1 MDSSQPIHRDAEDQP
16 SAMIPSHELGMDATG
31 AADSGARPSSGRTMR
46 KPSPELVRWIMI
58 AIGWV
63 LITIGIVISP
73 APGPMGAPVFA
84 LGLILVLRNSR
95 WSRRQYIKLQR
106 RYPKILGP
114 VRTGVLRQKTPMGFV
129 RWFKGEAIDRGPSN
143 AVEIFRTGR
152 KWVADM
158 INGRRAPPDSPP
170 KGPLSPRGKEG

>member
-1 MDSSQPIHRDAEDQP
+1 
-16 SAMIPSHELGMDATG
+16 
-31 AADSGARPSSGRTMR
+31 MR
-46 KPSPELVRWIMI
+46 KPSPELIRWIMI

-63 LITIGIVISP
+63 MMVVGIIISP

-84 LGLILVLRNSR
+84 VGLILVLRNSR
-95 WSRRQYIKLQR
+95 WARRQYIKLQR

-143 AVEIFRTGR
+143 AMAIVKAGR
-152 KWVADM
+152 QWVADL
-158 INGRRAPPDSPP
+158 IHGRQTPPDSPP

>member
-1 MDSSQPIHRDAEDQP
+1 MDSGQSFRSDMEGSPH
-16 SAMIPSHELGMDATG
+16 AMIPSQDSGMDAPG
-31 AADSGARPSSGRTMR
+31 AAGSDGSPPSGRTMR
-46 KPSPELVRWIMI
+46 KPSPELIRWIMI

-63 LITIGIVISP
+63 MMVVGIIISP

-84 LGLILVLRNSR
+84 VGLILVLRNSR
-95 WSRRQYIKLQR
+95 WARRQYIKLQR

-143 AVEIFRTGR
+143 AMAIVKAGR
-152 KWVADM
+152 QWVADL
-158 INGRRAPPDSPP
+158 IHGRQTPPDSPP